1 MKFIIFV
8 IMILGFSPTF
18 AQSEVDCSGDAG
30 FKNKQ
35 ELTKFTESL
44 KSANSV
50 ETLSSLIS
58 YPLRINEGSKKHFLI
73 KNESELKVHF
83 KKVFPEETL
92 KVIHEQDPK
101 ITFCNY
107 QGLTIGG
114 VIWINKKNGKPG
126 IYVVNMRA
134 K

>member
-8 IMILGFSPTF
+8 IMLLGFSPTF

-73 KNESELKVHF
+73 KNKNELKVHF

-92 KVIHEQDPK
+92 KAIHEQDPK